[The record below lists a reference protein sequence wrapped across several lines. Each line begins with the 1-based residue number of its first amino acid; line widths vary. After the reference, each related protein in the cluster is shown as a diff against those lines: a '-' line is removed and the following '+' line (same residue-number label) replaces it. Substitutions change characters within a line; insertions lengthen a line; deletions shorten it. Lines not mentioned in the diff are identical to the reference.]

1 MKDNHGRGKV
11 FAAVA
16 GAVVGAGAVI
26 AGAVA
31 LADKKNQGKV
41 KEALNN
47 AKDFVDKYAKK
58 TQAEVEE
65 GKTKIKKVANQAIKS
80 AEKAT
85 KVAKMKV
92 RKI

>member
-41 KEALNN
+41 KEALN
-47 AKDFVDKYAKK
+47 K
-58 TQAEVEE
+58 
-65 GKTKIKKVANQAIKS
+65 AINS
-80 AEKAT
+80 AEKVT
-85 KVAKMKV
+85 KEAKMKV